1 MCKRKTERKERDDIF
16 LLLQEKEDGT
26 TLRMR
31 NGVPRFTPFYP
42 SHYVFLRIRNG
53 ECWKKQVEI
62 VSRTGGRD
70 ESIDTKRRT
79 FAGSD
84 VLPDESREGEG
95 KKYG

>member
-1 MCKRKTERKERDDIF
+1 MRKRKTERKERDDIF

-26 TLRMR
+26 TLHMR

-62 VSRTGGRD
+62 VSRTGTTGREHATEGRKSGASD
-70 ESIDTKRRT
+70 ESCEEKRN
-79 FAGSD
+79 
-84 VLPDESREGEG
+84 EI
-95 KKYG
+95 